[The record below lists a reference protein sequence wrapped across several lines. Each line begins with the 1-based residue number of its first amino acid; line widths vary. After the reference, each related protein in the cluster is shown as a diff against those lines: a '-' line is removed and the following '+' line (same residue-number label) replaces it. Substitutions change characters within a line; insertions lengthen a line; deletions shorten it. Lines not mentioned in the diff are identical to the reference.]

1 MPFINSIFSY
11 EWEQDETLSDKF
23 EYFTEWERKILNKQK
38 KKSECMSEWK
48 KDRENRNKRH

>member
-23 EYFTEWERKILNKQK
+23 EYFTDWERKILNKQK
-38 KKSECMSEWK
+38 
-48 KDRENRNKRH
+48 RRVNV